1 MKQKLWL
8 AISLALLLS
17 VTANVFAKPRPV
29 PKALPKPEY
38 LSAKATVDTVFFDDF
53 ETDTMGWDTMD
64 MASQPPYWH
73 IDTYSPIGAFAGHH
87 WWCGTNDFAGTWKVS
102 PGYGNG
108 WVQMLQTPVIDLT
121 TTVSDSVQLK
131 FYHYYN
137 IEPPTPPADDWD
149 CVNLWGS
156 IDGGLNWVLLFPD
169 TIRSEGGGTS
179 AYNLKKSYAW
189 TYTGMVPDTFPVP
202 GWGGSNSAWK
212 YVVFDLSPYKGQ
224 NLSLRFAT
232 VSDPLESDENS
243 TAGYHGAWYVDN
255 VSIDTVYNS
264 GQRGPVF
271 FDDCESGN
279 LGWTAGSKPPKIH
292 WHKTTARSVSPTQS
306 WYCGDDSTGQYWWG
320 YSDAIVSPLIDL
332 TMVQNTQPCY
342 VDFKV
347 FPALPDDGNDA
358 NTYFDSYSVDVSAD
372 SGKSWIGVTDYIY
385 IDNTAAWV
393 DQSVIGVLDISS
405 YIGKVVKIRIGLN
418 SDGDFNVGEGLYVD
432 DFIVTG
438 KTREILP
445 PPATILLVDN
455 DGNAVDLKD
464 ESWTKYMESSISNLG
479 YRYSL
484 ATIGS
489 NKVMTP
495 GYLEQFPLVVWN
507 LGANF
512 DYRTGPNYRA
522 LTFLD
527 QENIMAYLNNGG
539 KLWMSGQYYFFANG
553 TQLDTT
559 VHPNLWM
566 DYLHLAPENGW
577 AAVTTYWGYGQSGD
591 PIGDGLADSLLYDP
605 LNGGYPWTGPDKAYS
620 LNPDTPS
627 VDVSGFMINDD
638 GSFNGLRYQDAGLGY
653 RLVYTA
659 FPFEAVSSQ
668 LKRDTLAS
676 RIIHWLLPG
685 TPEYMPPAVPTGFTA
700 IQLYDSVI
708 CSWNANSEPDLAG
721 YNVYRSLQA
730 GLPVWVKIGTVTTI
744 ENSFVDKAITDGA
757 IYHYAVTAF
766 DDKLPP
772 NESVLSSWFYLQV
785 TSWKGVEG
793 EPVASSPRY
802 FSLGQN
808 NPNPFS
814 RSTNIQ
820 FALPAQS
827 RVRLVVYNITGQ
839 QVRTLVDGTLNSGYH
854 NIAWNGSDQSG
865 RAAANGIYFYRMEAS
880 GANGQKFAQT
890 KRLNL
895 VK

>member
-8 AISLALLLS
+8 AMGLVLLLG
-17 VTANVFAKPRPV
+17 VTANVFAKPRP
-29 PKALPKPEY
+29 KAKVMPFKAPLA
-38 LSAKATVDTVFFDDF
+38 AKAVVDTVFFDNF

-64 MASQPPYWH
+64 MASQEPYWH

-87 WWCGTNDFAGTWKVS
+87 WWCGTNDFAGVWPNS

-108 WVQMLQTPVIDLT
+108 WVQMLQSPAFDLT
-121 TTVSDSVQLK
+121 TVTSDSVQLK

-137 IEPPTPPADDWD
+137 IEPPGGGEDWD

-156 IDGGLNWVLLFPD
+156 TDGGDKWFILRPD
-169 TIRSEGGGTS
+169 TIRSQGGGTA

-202 GWGGSNSAWK
+202 GWGGTNGAWK
-212 YVVFDLSPYKGQ
+212 YVAFDLSPYKGQ
-224 NLSLRFAT
+224 SLSLRFAT
-232 VSDPLESDENS
+232 VSDPLESDEN
-243 TAGYHGAWYVDN
+243 GGPYRGAWYVDN
-255 VSIDTVYNS
+255 ISVDTVYNS
-264 GQRGPVF
+264 GVRGPIF

-279 LGWTAGSKPPKIH
+279 LGWTAGSKPPKIN
-292 WHKTTARSVSPTQS
+292 WHKTTYRSTSSSHS
-306 WYCGDDSTGQYWWG
+306 WYCGDEATKQYWWG

-332 TMVQNTQPCY
+332 TPVQNTQPCY

-347 FPALPDDGNDA
+347 FPALPDDGSDA
-358 NTYFDSYSVDVSAD
+358 NTFFDSYSVDISAD
-372 SGKSWIGVTDYIY
+372 SGKSWVGVTPYIY
-385 IDNTAAWV
+385 IDNRAAWV
-393 DQSVIGVLDISS
+393 DQSVIGVLDISN
-405 YIGKVVKIRIGLN
+405 YIGKIVKIRIGMN

-455 DGNAVDLKD
+455 DGNAVDLAAN
-464 ESWTKYMESSISNLG
+464 SWTKYMESSLANLG

-495 GYLEQFPLVVWN
+495 GYLEQFPTVIWN
-507 LGANF
+507 LGSNF
-512 DYRTGPNYRA
+512 DYRTGPGYRA
-522 LTFLD
+522 LTAVD
-527 QENIMAYLNNGG
+527 QVNIMAYLDNGG

-559 VHPNLWM
+559 VHPNFWM

-577 AAVTTYWGYGQSGD
+577 AATTSYWGYGETGD

-605 LNGGYPWTGPDKAYS
+605 LNGGYPWTGPSKAYS
-620 LNPDTPS
+620 LNPDGANYP
-627 VDVSGFMINDD
+627 VAGFMMNDD
-638 GSFNGLRYQDAGLGY
+638 STFNGLRYQDAGAGY
-653 RLVYTA
+653 KLVYTA

-676 RIIHWLLPG
+676 RVIQWLLPG
-685 TPEYMPPAVPTGFTA
+685 APEYMPPAVPVGLA
-700 IQLYDSVI
+700 AVQQYDSVV
-708 CSWNANSEPDLAG
+708 CAWNANSEPDLAG
-721 YNVYRSLQA
+721 YNVYRALQV
-730 GLPVWVKIGTVTTI
+730 GLPVWVKIGTVTT
-744 ENSFVDKAITDGA
+744 NSFMDKSITAGA
-757 IYHYAVTAF
+757 VYHYAVTAF
-766 DDKLPP
+766 DDKLPA
-772 NESVLSSWFYLQV
+772 NESVLSSWFYLQAV
-785 TSWKGVEG
+785 AWKTGVEG
-793 EPVASSPRY
+793 EPVASAPGY

-808 NPNPFS
+808 NPNPFN
-814 RSTNIQ
+814 RSTSIQ
-820 FALPAQS
+820 LALPAQS
-827 RVRLVVYNITGQ
+827 RIRLVVYNITGQ
-839 QVRTLVDGTLNSGYH
+839 QVKTLVDDNLNSGYH
-854 NIAWNGSDQSG
+854 NITWNGRDQSG
-865 RAAANGIYFYRMEAS
+865 QSVANGIYFYRMEAS